1 MVREPPTAA
10 PAPADATDT
19 ATLAAAYAVAAAVLD
34 PEIPMVTIA
43 DLGILRSVERDDATG
58 RLVVRLTPTYSGCPA
73 IEAIQHDVQT
83 ALADAGWPDAEV
95 RRVLSPAWTT
105 DSITPEGLRKLQR
118 VGIAPPAQRAAPI
131 AVRISNVICPRCGS
145 EQTELV
151 SAFGATPCKSLRRCK
166 SCLEPFDHF
175 KTL

>member
-1 MVREPPTAA
+1 VVREAPDAA
-10 PAPADATDT
+10 PTSADATD
-19 ATLAAAYAVAAAVLD
+19 ALAAAYAVAAAVLD
-34 PEIPMVTIA
+34 PEIPVVTIA
-43 DLGILRSVERDDATG
+43 DLGILRSVKQDDATG
-58 RLVVRLTPTYSGCPA
+58 RLVVSLTPTYSGCPA

-105 DSITPEGLRKLQR
+105 DSITPEGRRKLQQ
-118 VGIAPPAQRAAPI
+118 VGIAPPAPTSAPV
-131 AVRISNVICPRCGS
+131 AVRISTVICPRCGS
-145 EQTELV
+145 EQTELL
-151 SAFGATPCKSLRRCK
+151 SAFAATPCKSLRRCT

>member
-1 MVREPPTAA
+1 VVREAPVAA
-10 PAPADATDT
+10 PTPADATGTD
-19 ATLAAAYAVAAAVLD
+19 ALARAYAAAAAVLD
-34 PEIPMVTIA
+34 PEIPVVTIA

-58 RLVVRLTPTYSGCPA
+58 RLIVSLTPTYSGCPA
-73 IEAIQHDVQT
+73 IEAIQQDVRA

-105 DSITPEGLRKLQR
+105 DSITPEGRRKLQQ
-118 VGIAPPAQRAAPI
+118 VGIASPAPRAASVT
-131 AVRISNVICPRCGS
+131 VRIGNVICPRCGS
-145 EQTELV
+145 GQTELV
-151 SAFGATPCKSLRRCK
+151 SAFGATPCKSLRRCQ

>member
-1 MVREPPTAA
+1 VVREEPAVAPTLASATHTDALTAA
-10 PAPADATDT
+10 S
-19 ATLAAAYAVAAAVLD
+19 AVAAAVLD
-34 PEIPMVTIA
+34 PEIPFVTIA
-43 DLGILRSVERDDATG
+43 DLGILRSVEQDQATG
-58 RLVVRLTPTYSGCPA
+58 RLVVSITPTYSGCPA
-73 IEAIQHDVQT
+73 IEAIQLDVET

-105 DSITPEGLRKLQR
+105 DSITPEGRRKLER
-118 VGIAPPAQRAAPI
+118 VGIAPPAPRAAPV

-151 SAFGATPCKSLRRCK
+151 SAFGATPCKALWRCT